1 MRTTHSLALLA
12 SFFCTTSGLLA
23 QNSSTAASDYEKP
36 PVLKA
41 SEILQPVY
49 LSSAYHR
56 VREDVIPDQGSN
68 HFVIDSDF
76 GVFIARSNQ
85 MLHDRVKEIAA
96 LARLREMSNTKE
108 YAEGVKQA
116 AMAPLEAADS
126 LINDPAET
134 LNSTVQGVGKF
145 LGRVGRGAKQVATGE
160 KKANGQESML
170 KTAAGV
176 SSTKRQLCAEL
187 GVSPY
192 STNELLQEEL
202 DRVAW
207 VMFAGRM
214 TVKAAT
220 MPIGG
225 GAGAALSALN
235 TVDTTTGMVYDQS
248 PSDLQAM
255 NLSRLR
261 DMGISEETAKAFV
274 ATKALSAWYQTQ
286 IVGSLEK
293 MSGVKGRD
301 VLLRDATSM
310 CDTEADAVFYQQTA
324 LLIAHAHIHGI
335 MVDRIAL
342 VNGLPVCIGA
352 DGGLIV
358 ALHWDYAM
366 WSPRSKRFA
375 DAVQAMKVDGTKPS
389 SLIVVLTGVMSP
401 RLRQEL
407 EARGFRV
414 QDKLLKGPLN

>member
-1 MRTTHSLALLA
+1 MRTSHSLALLA
-12 SFFCTTSGLLA
+12 AFVCHAEALLA
-23 QNSSTAASDYEKP
+23 QTPSTPASDYEKP

-49 LSSAYHR
+49 LSSPYHR

-96 LARLREMSNTKE
+96 LARLREMSNTQE

-116 AMAPLEAADS
+116 AMAPLQAADN

-192 STNELLQEEL
+192 STNEALQEEL

-248 PSDLQAM
+248 PSDLQAT

-261 DMGISEETAKAFV
+261 DMGISEATAKAFL
-274 ATKALSAWYQTQ
+274 ATKALSPWYQTQ

-293 MSGVKGRD
+293 MTGVKGRD

-342 VNGLPVCIGA
+342 VNGMPVCIGA

-375 DAVQAMKVDGTKPS
+375 DAVQAMQVDGAKPS

>member
-1 MRTTHSLALLA
+1 MRTSLFLPLVAA
-12 SFFCTTSGLLA
+12 VFCTADGLLA
-23 QNSSTAASDYEKP
+23 QTASAAASGYEKP

-49 LSSAYHR
+49 LSSPFHR

-76 GVFIARSNQ
+76 GLFIAHGNQ
-85 MLHDRVKEIAA
+85 MLHDRVKEIFA
-96 LARLREMSNTKE
+96 LVRLREMSNTQE
-108 YAEGVKQA
+108 FAEGVKQA
-116 AMAPLEAADS
+116 AMAPLQAADH
-126 LINDPAET
+126 LISDPAET
-134 LNSTVQGVGKF
+134 LTSTMQGVGKF
-145 LGRVGRGAKQVATGE
+145 LGRVGRGAKQVVTGE
-160 KKANGQESML
+160 ERANGQDGML
-170 KTAAGV
+170 KAAAGV

-192 STNELLQEEL
+192 STNELLQDEL

-220 MPIGG
+220 MPISGA
-225 GAGAALSALN
+225 AGAALSALN
-235 TVDTTTGMVYDQS
+235 TVDTTTQMVYDQS
-248 PSDLQAM
+248 PSDLQAL

-261 DMGISEETAKAFV
+261 NLGISEDAAKAFL
-274 ATKALSAWYQTQ
+274 ATKAFSPWHQTHF
-286 IVGSLEK
+286 VSSLEK
-293 MSGVKGRD
+293 MTGVKGREI
-301 VLLRDATSM
+301 LLRDATSM
-310 CDTEADAVFYQQTA
+310 CENEADAVFYQQTT
-324 LLIAHAHIHGI
+324 LLISHAHIHGI
-335 MVDRIAL
+335 PVDRIAL
-342 VNGLPVCIGA
+342 VNGMPVCIGA
-352 DGGLIV
+352 DGGLVV

-375 DAVQAMKVDGTKPS
+375 EAVQAMRVDGAKPS

-401 RLRQEL
+401 GLRQEL

>member
-1 MRTTHSLALLA
+1 MRTPHSLALLA
-12 SFFCTTSGLLA
+12 SLFCTTSGLLA
-23 QNSSTAASDYEKP
+23 QTPSAAVSDYEKP

-76 GVFIARSNQ
+76 GVFIARGNQ
-85 MLHDRVKEIAA
+85 MLHDRVKEITA

-116 AMAPLEAADS
+116 AMAPLEAAGN

-134 LNSTVQGVGKF
+134 ITSTVQGVGKF
-145 LGRVGRGAKQVATGE
+145 LGRVGRGAKQVASGE

-214 TVKAAT
+214 TIKAAT
-220 MPIGG
+220 MPISG

-255 NLSRLR
+255 NLSHLR
-261 DMGISEETAKAFV
+261 DMGINEEAAKAFLG
-274 ATKALSAWYQTQ
+274 AKALSPWHQTQ

-293 MSGVKGRD
+293 MKGVKGRE

-366 WSPRSKRFA
+366 WSPSSKRFA